1 MMKKRFNLIT
11 RTDEPYCVDVAHGRK
26 EFAFRNRNYARL
38 GSAGDTYFL
47 VFPPETD
54 VHTIWFYSDST
65 QPDNSRDRR
74 RYEQRLSDT
83 MDSLREYK
91 EV

>member
-1 MMKKRFNLIT
+1 MKKHFNLIT
-11 RTDEPYCVDVAHGRK
+11 CTDEPYCVDVAHGRK
-26 EFAFRNRNYARL
+26 EYAFRNRNYARL

-47 VFPPETD
+47 VFPPEID
-54 VHTIWFYSDST
+54 VHTIWLYTDQT
-65 QPDNSRDRR
+65 RPDNSRDRR

-83 MDSLREYK
+83 MDSLRDYK

>member
-1 MMKKRFNLIT
+1 MRNQFHTTTRFN
-11 RTDEPYCVDVAHGRK
+11 EPYCIDVAHGRK
-26 EFAFRNRNYARL
+26 EYAFRNRNYARL

-54 VHTIWFYSDST
+54 VQTIWLYTDQT
-65 QPDNSRDRR
+65 RPDNSRDRR

-83 MDSLREYK
+83 MDRLKDYRE
-91 EV
+91 V